1 MLTSQ
6 NIVMLENERGEDR
19 DCHVLFPISTLLNK
33 RINTNKGHTKKMIE
47 MDVYRQNQSAV

>member
-1 MLTSQ
+1 
-6 NIVMLENERGEDR
+6 MLENERGEDR